1 MVVGGGG
8 GGDALLVAPRVR
20 GVVQM
25 RMTCVAAAAGDG
37 LLLGDAGLPDGCD
50 EARLGV
56 SAAAAAAAA
65 AAAVHSLI
73 ALSDAWAAAATEG
86 RRRLSW
92 TCCSR

>member
-1 MVVGGGG
+1 
-8 GGDALLVAPRVR
+8 
-20 GVVQM
+20 M

-37 LLLGDAGLPDGCD
+37 LLLGDAGLPNGCD
-50 EARLGV
+50 EACPGV
-56 SAAAAAAAA
+56 SAAAAAAAVAAAAAAAA
-65 AAAVHSLI
+65 AAAVVPSLI